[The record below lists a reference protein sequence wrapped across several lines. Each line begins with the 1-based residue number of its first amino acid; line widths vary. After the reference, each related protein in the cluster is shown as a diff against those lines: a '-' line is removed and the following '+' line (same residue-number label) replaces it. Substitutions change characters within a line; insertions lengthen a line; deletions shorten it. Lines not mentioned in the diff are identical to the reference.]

1 MEPDYQAIYEEN
13 LKLKADNKQQK
24 EQIESQRFEMENL
37 KLQLAQ
43 LRKMIYGSRQE
54 KFVPQGS
61 PDQLILDLPSE
72 YTPEPGATKVQKI
85 SYERTTTQ
93 PAPTNGNHPG
103 RYKLPEHLE
112 RKIILIEPGEVS
124 ETMKKIGEEITEEL
138 ELEPGRLYVNRYVRP
153 KYIDKQSEQI
163 TIAPMVDRPLPKAIV
178 GPGLLA
184 QMMIDKYVDH
194 LPIYRICERFKRE
207 QVNIPYNTM
216 VDWIGQ
222 GIRLIEPLYGAL
234 KRKILSSD
242 YIHADET
249 GIKVM
254 DKDRKGSTHQGWF
267 WVYQNSIEGLVLFDY
282 QPTRSRAAPR
292 EILKDFK
299 GHLQTDGYGVYD
311 LYKDNEE
318 ITLMHCMAHA
328 RRMFYE
334 AQFNDAPRSQQ
345 ALELFQ
351 QLYALERQIKDQQW
365 DEEQIRLER
374 QLKATPVLEQ
384 LHTWMTKNVLEVLP
398 KSPIGKAIAYT
409 LGRWKE
415 LTIYITDGKLNIDN
429 NPVENSIRPIAI
441 GRKNYLFAGSHEAAS
456 RSAMLYSLLGTCKL
470 QGINPLDWLKSTLL
484 ALPSHPIN
492 RVDELLPIAK

>member
-1 MEPDYQAIYEEN
+1 
-13 LKLKADNKQQK
+13 
-24 EQIESQRFEMENL
+24 
-37 KLQLAQ
+37 
-43 LRKMIYGSRQE
+43 
-54 KFVPQGS
+54 
-61 PDQLILDLPSE
+61 
-72 YTPEPGATKVQKI
+72 
-85 SYERTTTQ
+85 
-93 PAPTNGNHPG
+93 
-103 RYKLPEHLE
+103 
-112 RKIILIEPGEVS
+112 
-124 ETMKKIGEEITEEL
+124 
-138 ELEPGRLYVNRYVRP
+138 
-153 KYIDKQSEQI
+153 
-163 TIAPMVDRPLPKAIV
+163 MVDRPLPKAIV
-178 GPGLLA
+178 GAGLLA

-207 QVNIPYNTM
+207 KVNIPYNTM

-234 KRKILSSD
+234 KKKILSSD
-242 YIHADET
+242 YLHADET

-311 LYKDNEE
+311 LYKENEE

-334 AQFNDAPRSQQ
+334 AQFNDASRSQQ

-365 DEEQIRLER
+365 DAEQIRLER
-374 QLKATPVLEQ
+374 QLKAAPVLEQ
-384 LHTWMTKNVLEVLP
+384 FHTWMTKNVLEVLP

-409 LGRWKE
+409 LSRWKE

-429 NPVENSIRPIAI
+429 NSVENCIRPVAI
-441 GRKNYLFAGSHEAAS
+441 GRKNYMFAGSHEAAS
-456 RSAMLYSLLGTCKL
+456 RSAMLYSLLGTGKL
-470 QGINPLDWLKSTLL
+470 QGLNQLEWLKSTLI
-484 ALPSHPIN
+484 ALPSYPIN
-492 RVDELLPIAK
+492 RVAELLPLAK

>member
-1 MEPDYQAIYEEN
+1 MELDYQALYEEN
-13 LKLKADNKQQK
+13 NKLKSINEQQ
-24 EQIESQRFEMENL
+24 QIEIQAL

-43 LRKMIYGSRQE
+43 IRKMIYGSRQE
-54 KFVPQGS
+54 KFVPQATV
-61 PDQLILDLPSE
+61 DQLSLDLPSE
-72 YTPEPGATKVQKI
+72 SSGPVATSVQKI
-85 SYERTTTQ
+85 SYERTTSKPT
-93 PAPTNGNHPG
+93 PTNGNHPG

-112 RKIILIEPGEVS
+112 RKVILIEPEGVS

-138 ELEPGRLYVNRYVRP
+138 ELEPGKLYVNRYVRP
-153 KYIDKQSEQI
+153 KYIDTRSERI

-178 GPGLLA
+178 GAGLLA

-207 QVNIPYNTM
+207 KVNLPYNTM

-234 KRKILSSD
+234 KKKILSSD
-242 YIHADET
+242 YLHADET

-267 WVYQNSIEGLVLFDY
+267 WAYQNSIEGLILFDY
-282 QPTRSRAAPR
+282 HPTRSRGAPR

-311 LYKDNEE
+311 LYKEHDE

-328 RRMFYE
+328 RRMFFE
-334 AQFNDAPRSQQ
+334 AQYNDEPRSRE
-345 ALELFQ
+345 ALEHFH
-351 QLYALERQIKDQQW
+351 QLYTLERQIRDQQW
-365 DEEQIRLER
+365 GLAQIRAHR
-374 QLKATPVLEQ
+374 QEKAVPILEQ
-384 LHTWMTKNVLEVLP
+384 FHSWMQKNILEVLP

-409 LGRWKE
+409 LSRWKE
-415 LTIYITDGKLNIDN
+415 LTIYVTDGKLNIDN

-441 GRKNYLFAGSHEAAS
+441 GRKNYMFAGSHEAAS

-470 QGINPLDWLKSTLL
+470 QGINPQEWLKSTLV

-492 RVDELLPIAK
+492 RVDELLPLAK

>member
-1 MEPDYQAIYEEN
+1 MDINYQELYEAKCTAI
-13 LKLKADNKQQK
+13 QQLQSIN
-24 EQIESQRFEMENL
+24 EQLQIEIQTL

-43 LRKMIYGSRQE
+43 IRKMIYGSRQE
-54 KFVPQGS
+54 KFVPQGA
-61 PDQLILDLPSE
+61 PDQLSLDLSTE
-72 YTPEPGATKVQKI
+72 DTPVPVNTSVQKI
-85 SYERTTTQ
+85 SYERITTR
-93 PAPTNGNHPG
+93 PVPTNGNHPG

-112 RKIILIEPGEVS
+112 RRIIEITPEVTES
-124 ETMKKIGEEITEEL
+124 MVKIGEEITEEL

-153 KYIDKQSEQI
+153 KYVDKQSEKI

-178 GPGLLA
+178 GAGLLA

-207 QVNIPYNTM
+207 KVNIPYNTM

-234 KRKILSSD
+234 KKKILSSD
-242 YIHADET
+242 YLHADET

-311 LYKDNEE
+311 LYKENEE

-334 AQFNDAPRSQQ
+334 AQFNDASRSQQ

-365 DEEQIRLER
+365 DAEQIRLER
-374 QLKATPVLEQ
+374 QLKAAPVLEQ
-384 LHTWMTKNVLEVLP
+384 FHTWMTKNVLEVLP

-409 LGRWKE
+409 LSRWKE

-429 NPVENSIRPIAI
+429 NSVENCIRPVAI
-441 GRKNYLFAGSHEAAS
+441 GRKNYMFAGSHEAAS
-456 RSAMLYSLLGTCKL
+456 RSAMLYSLLGTGKL
-470 QGINPLDWLKSTLL
+470 QGLNQLEWLKSTLI
-484 ALPSHPIN
+484 ALPSYPIN
-492 RVDELLPIAK
+492 RVAELLPLAK